1 MRLVLFGAPGSGKG
15 TQAPFLT
22 ERYRIAQ
29 VSPGETLREN
39 AREQTELGK
48 VAQTYMKKGELVPD
62 DVIMTLIRERI
73 SRPDAAAGFVLD
85 GFPRTLP
92 QAEAL
97 ERMLIDQN
105 APLDRLLYLKLSGE
119 ELEKRLGGR
128 WTCPQCGRVY
138 SEVVPEKTRG
148 TCDDDGVELIQR
160 DDDKPEAVKRRIQ
173 VYVDKTMPV
182 LDYYRRKGLVL
193 EINGDQGVEEIRD
206 EIMQA
211 LDGGDLKPPF
221 DSARLQE
228 EPA

>member
-1 MRLVLFGAPGSGKG
+1 MRLVLFGPPGSGKG

-22 ERYRIAQ
+22 ERYGIAQ

-48 VAQTYMKKGELVPD
+48 VAQTYMEKGELVPD
-62 DVIMTLIRERI
+62 EVIITLIRERAN
-73 SRPDAAAGFVLD
+73 RPAAAAGFVLD

-97 ERMLIDQN
+97 DRMLIAQD
-105 APLDRLLYLKLSGE
+105 APLDRVLYLKVSQE

-128 WTCPQCGRVY
+128 WTCPQCGRVC

-148 TCDDDGVELIQR
+148 ICDDDGVELIQR
-160 DDDKPEAVKRRIQ
+160 DDDQPEAVKRRIQ
-173 VYVDKTMPV
+173 VYIDKTMPV
-182 LDYYRRKGLVL
+182 LEYYRREGLVL
-193 EINGDQGVEEIRD
+193 ELNGDETVQEIRD
-206 EIMQA
+206 EIIRA
-211 LDGGDLKPPF
+211 LERGDLKPPF
-221 DSARLQE
+221 ESAQLQE